1 MHILFSGYVKNIYK
15 ETDKILVI
23 HAQEYPT
30 IPAAPYPCKYFIKRK
45 RTLEEKA
52 KNSGIYSR
60 WPGAHAAE
68 KTEKMD
74 LIVFPNPTMST
85 QPHLLNLLTLEV
97 FVR

>member
-1 MHILFSGYVKNIYK
+1 MTKYWSSMLKNTQLFLLHLTPVS
-15 ETDKILVI
+15 VI
-23 HAQEYPT
+23 
-30 IPAAPYPCKYFIKRK
+30 IKRK
-45 RTLEEKA
+45 TTLVEKA

-60 WPGAHAAE
+60 WPGAHPTE

-74 LIVFPNPTMST
+74 PIVYPNPTMST